1 MWSHH
6 HRIYL
11 KVGKVVR
18 ECVVSVP
25 AGLDEAVKARLVEA
39 AQAGG
44 KFILFAV
51 SGCYS
56 LQRLLRIRTN
66 PLHLALLHLRYPEKN
81 VF

>member
-1 MWSHH
+1 MLISHH
-6 HRIYL
+6 HRIPL

-44 KFILFAV
+44 KCALSIV
-51 SGCYS
+51 SG
-56 LQRLLRIRTN
+56 
-66 PLHLALLHLRYPEKN
+66 
-81 VF
+81 